1 MSSGVETSLVIR
13 ERRESAVS
21 FCFPLPHHGHISA
34 DKLLSLGIC
43 FSAFQLSAF
52 QRFLSS
58 STSQQFNF
66 STSRSAVTVVYPL
79 LSVLGAVTL

>member
-43 FSAFQLSAF
+43 FFSFSAFRFSAF
-52 QRFLSS
+52 S
-58 STSQQFNF
+58 
-66 STSRSAVTVVYPL
+66 
-79 LSVLGAVTL
+79 